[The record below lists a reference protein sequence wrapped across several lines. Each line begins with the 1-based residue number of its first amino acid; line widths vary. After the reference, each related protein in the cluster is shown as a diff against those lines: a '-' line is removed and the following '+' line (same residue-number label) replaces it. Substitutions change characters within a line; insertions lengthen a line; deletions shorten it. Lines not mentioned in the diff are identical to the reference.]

1 MALDLP
7 SMSDYR
13 EAIEREPACLLDPVL
28 LNGKKPSGTET
39 GTDTAFYAFG
49 YPGDSGVV
57 YFIKCPSNK
66 FYGIKCFVLR
76 RPEPKHYYAIEDYLK
91 ERAPAFLPQ
100 SLKYTDEGIKIKNGH
115 YPVVRMDWIEA
126 VRLDRYLEKNLQ
138 NQNSLNNILKA
149 WISLSQEM
157 RSLGISH
164 GNLEP
169 NNIMIEGGKIRLVDC
184 DTMYVPAL
192 EGANSPELGNKNFQH
207 PGRKVFHFDANLDNF
222 SDFVIYASILALSID
237 PQLWRF
243 VRLSQ
248 HLLFQKSDYEQPESS
263 EVLGLLKTHVDSR
276 VRTLGDTMEELL
288 AGKIE
293 HVPALSKLQTRFAL
307 V

>member
-13 EAIEREPACLLDPVL
+13 EAIEREPVCLLDPEL
-28 LNGKKPSGTET
+28 QNGKKPSGTET

-57 YFIKCPSNK
+57 YFIKCPSSK
-66 FYGIKCFVLR
+66 FYAIKCFVLR
-76 RPEPKHYYAIEDYLK
+76 RPEAKHYYAIDDFLK
-91 ERAPAFLPQ
+91 EKSLAFLPHN
-100 SLKYTDEGIKIKNGH
+100 LKFLDEGIKIKNGH
-115 YPVVRMDWIEA
+115 YPVVRMDWIEG

-149 WISLSQEM
+149 WVNLSQEM
-157 RSLGISH
+157 RTLGISH

-169 NNIMIEGGKIRLVDC
+169 NNILIESGKLRLVDC

-192 EGANSPELGNKNFQH
+192 EGANCPELGNKNFQH

-222 SDFVIYASILALSID
+222 SDFVIYASILALSVD
-237 PQLWRF
+237 TSFWRF

-248 HLLFQKSDYEQPESS
+248 HLIFQKLDYEQPESS
-263 EVLGLLKTHVDSR
+263 EVLGLLKTHADSR
-276 VRTLGDTMEELL
+276 LRALGSAMEELL
-288 AGKIE
+288 SGKIE
-293 HVPALSKLQTRFAL
+293 HIPALNKLQNKFAM